1 MGNKSNVEILI
12 LLIVGFGATVAFIAG
27 IVLLVLYVR
36 AGRDEAPHRASPVA
50 YGNVVQCPRCA
61 YMNPPDTA
69 ACLHCGL
76 PFAPGPRRVTSA
88 AGTVA
93 PAQPGMPAP
102 RSTAS
107 PRGAPDQR
115 AAPAPARP
123 SPGRP
128 VDMPRAWI
136 EGIGGAMKG
145 QTARIEKPDTLVG
158 RSNACDIQI
167 FDPKVSRRHFM
178 IRYGRGAFYLQDQ
191 HSSRGTRIN
200 GEQVMAQKLH
210 DGDQITIGDTRLIFH
225 VEP

>member
-1 MGNKSNVEILI
+1 VGNKPNVEILI

-76 PFAPGPRRVTSA
+76 PFAPGPRRAT
-88 AGTVA
+88 
-93 PAQPGMPAP
+93 PRQPGMPA
-102 RSTAS
+102 TAP
-107 PRGAPDQR
+107 PRGAP
-115 AAPAPARP
+115 PAPARP

-128 VDMPRAWI
+128 VDMPRAWV